1 MGADSGLVFGLLIG
15 EQERIGEQ
23 EGSSRA
29 RPRWWV
35 SGFLSSLPACLGR
48 AGLGSLQRLAV
59 WRA

>member
-15 EQERIGEQ
+15 EQERISPGA

-29 RPRWWV
+29 RLRWWV
-35 SGFLSSLPACLGR
+35 SGFLSSLPACLGC

-59 WRA
+59 W